1 MRKLNEEKKGL
12 EALNH
17 YLQERDAQM
26 EQIIA
31 TKENTIET
39 LKKMLTDNNEEY
51 EKLVKEVKNQ

>member
-17 YLQERDAQM
+17 YLQQRDAQM

>member
-31 TKENTIET
+31 TKENTIQT

>member
-31 TKENTIET
+31 TKENTI
-39 LKKMLTDNNEEY
+39 
-51 EKLVKEVKNQ
+51 